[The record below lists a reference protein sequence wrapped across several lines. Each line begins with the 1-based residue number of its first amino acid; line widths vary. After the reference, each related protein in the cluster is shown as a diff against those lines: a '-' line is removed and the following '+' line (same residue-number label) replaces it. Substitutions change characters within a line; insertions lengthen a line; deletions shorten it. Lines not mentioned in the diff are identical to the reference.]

1 MNIVT
6 RKLIAKELYINRW
19 FIAGATFAGLASI
32 LIAGSGTRAGFN
44 VGALT
49 WITTI
54 IAFGVMLAI
63 YGIAN
68 ERKEHTLLFVLSLP
82 LSTGDYVRAKQI
94 GLTLCFF
101 FPWSLSSLAAVA
113 LILIRADSPDGL
125 VPFTVMLCGFMLMN
139 FSLVLCGALHARSE
153 AVMSAVII
161 VTNMGVS
168 IFMFSIGAVASIGQ
182 HMTGPTA
189 VWNNAVWIV
198 LGVELLTLILA
209 FVVPLLVAARRR
221 DFI

>member
-1 MNIVT
+1 MSIVM
-6 RKLIAKELYINRW
+6 RKLIAKEIHVNRW
-19 FIAGATFAGLASI
+19 FIVGATIAGLASI
-32 LIAGSGTRAGFN
+32 LIAASGTRSGFN

-68 ERKEHTLLFVLSLP
+68 ERKEHSLLFVLSLP
-82 LSTGDYVRAKQI
+82 LSIGDYVRAKQI

-101 FPWSLSSLAAVA
+101 FPWLLSSLAAVA
-113 LILIRADSPDGL
+113 LVLLRDDIPDGL
-125 VPFTVMLCGFMLMN
+125 APFTVMLAVFMLAN
-139 FSLVLCGALHARSE
+139 FSLVLCGALHAMSE
-153 AVMSAVII
+153 ALMTGVII

-168 IFMFSIGAVASIGQ
+168 IFMFSVGALPSISQ
-182 HMTGPTA
+182 HMQGATA
-189 VWNNAVWIV
+189 VWNDTVWIV
-198 LGVELLTLILA
+198 LGTELLVLVLA